1 MEQNATKS
9 TAQVPVWRATLSAAS
24 ASLIGI
30 GLARFAYTPLLPAII
45 DARWFSASQAA
56 YLGAANLAGYLLG
69 VLFAGHLA
77 RRTSARTAL
86 RAMMSLTTLAIFA
99 CAWPMSLAW
108 FFTWRLVSGIG
119 GGAIML
125 LAAPAVLP
133 HVSAARRGVVSG
145 LIFMG
150 IGVGVA
156 ASGTLVPLLLRQGLM
171 QAWFGIGITCLLL
184 TAIAWGGWPD
194 SVTPGPGRDSPRK
207 LWSSPALRGL
217 YLEYGLNAFGLVPHM
232 IFLVVFVAH
241 GLGQGLE
248 AGASYWVLFGLG
260 AVVGPLLSGYLADRL
275 GFRAALRLAFG
286 VQAAAV
292 LAPSLDH
299 GTATLIIS
307 SFIMGASTPGIVP
320 LVLGRVHELA
330 GHHPDAQRAAWRAA
344 TTAFA
349 CAQALAGYAMSF
361 LLART
366 GGAYPLLFELGA
378 GSIVLALLIDVV
390 ANRRTKNGDEQARLR
405 SRRSAA
411 GAGGR
416 PA

>member
-9 TAQVPVWRATLSAAS
+9 TARIPIWRATLSAAS
-24 ASLIGI
+24 ASLVGI

-69 VLFAGHLA
+69 VLFAGSMA
-77 RRTSARTAL
+77 RRTSARTVL
-86 RAMMSLTTLAIFA
+86 RAMMALTTLAIFA
-99 CAWPMSLAW
+99 CAWPTSFDW
-108 FFTWRLVSGIG
+108 FFIWRLVSGIG
-119 GGAIML
+119 GGAIMI
-125 LAAPAVLP
+125 LAAPTVLP
-133 HVSAARRGVVSG
+133 HVPAARRGVISG

-156 ASGTLVPLLLRQGLM
+156 AAGTLVPLLLRQGLT
-171 QAWFGIGITCLLL
+171 QAWLGIGITCLIL
-184 TAIAWGGWPD
+184 TAVAWDGWPD
-194 SVTPGPGRDSPRK
+194 PVNVTGPEGAAPRK
-207 LWSSPALRGL
+207 PWSSPALRGL
-217 YLEYGLNAFGLVPHM
+217 YVEYGLNAFGLVPHM
-232 IFLVVFVAH
+232 IFLVVFVAR

-248 AGASYWVLFGLG
+248 AGAFYWVLFGLG
-260 AVVGPLLSGYLADRL
+260 AVVGPLSSGHLADRM
-275 GFRAALRLAFG
+275 GFRTALRLAFC

-299 GTATLIIS
+299 SAPTLIVS
-307 SFIMGASTPGIVP
+307 SLLMGASTPGIVP

-366 GGAYPLLFELGA
+366 GGDYALLFQLGS
-378 GSIVLALLIDVV
+378 GSIVLALLIDIAVD
-390 ANRRTKNGDEQARLR
+390 RRTKK
-405 SRRSAA
+405 
-411 GAGGR
+411 GG
-416 PA
+416 